1 MGTENGLLT
10 RLRARFRRLSARRV
24 KAVLIKEFIQL
35 RRDRV
40 TFGMIVGVPLVELV
54 LFGFAINSD
63 PKHLPTAVFVQD
75 HSAYTRAIVN
85 AFGNSGYFRIV
96 AANASEAEGD
106 LQLARGD
113 VAFVVTIPEGFTRRL
128 LRNEHPQVLL
138 EADATDPASASNALA
153 AAIGLARSAL
163 AHQRLAAAGVT
174 PGDAPFEVVPHRS
187 YNPEGISQYNTV
199 PGLLGVILTMTMVM
213 MPALALTREVE
224 RGTME
229 NLLAMPVTPLE
240 VMLGK
245 VLPYAGMG
253 AVQVLIILAVAHGV
267 FEVPMLGSYPLLFA
281 MLALFIACVSTLG
294 YLISTVARSQMQA
307 MQLTFFFFLPSMLLS
322 GFMFP
327 FRGMPEWAQHIGSIF
342 PLTHFLRIVRGIMLK
357 GTGLTEVAP
366 HVWPLLLFLLVVA
379 TVALTRFRRTLDA

>member
-1 MGTENGLLT
+1 MRAETGLVARLLA
-10 RLRARFRRLSARRV
+10 RLRALSARRIN
-24 KAVLIKEFIQL
+24 AVLVKEFIQL
-35 RRDRV
+35 KRDRL

-54 LFGFAINSD
+54 MFGFAINSD
-63 PKHLPTAVFVQD
+63 PKHLPAAVFVQD
-75 HSAYTRAIVN
+75 NSAYTRAIVS
-85 AFGNSGYFRIV
+85 AFGNSGYFRV
-96 AANASEAEGD
+96 VSVNTSEAEGD
-106 LQLARGD
+106 AQLARGD
-113 VAFVVTIPEGFTRRL
+113 VAFVVTIPENFTRRL
-128 LRNEHPQVLL
+128 LRNERPQVLL
-138 EADATDPASASNALA
+138 EADASDPASASNALA
-153 AAIGLARSAL
+153 AAAGLAQTAL
-163 AHQRLAAAGVT
+163 AHERLAVAGVT
-174 PGDAPFEVVPHRS
+174 GGAPPFEVVPHRS

-229 NLLAMPVTPLE
+229 NLLALPVTPLE

-253 AVQVLIILAVAHGV
+253 AVQVVIILCVAHWV
-267 FEVPMLGSYPLLFA
+267 FEVPMQGSYALLGA

-294 YLISTVARSQMQA
+294 YLISTLARTQMQA

-327 FRGMPEWAQHIGSIF
+327 FRGMPEWAQHIGSLL

-357 GTGLTEVAP
+357 GAQFADVAP
-366 HVWPLLLFLLVVA
+366 HIWPLALFLLTVA
-379 TVALTRFRRTLDA
+379 TIALTRFRRTLDA

>member
-1 MGTENGLLT
+1 MGTEPGLFARVL
-10 RLRARFRRLSARRV
+10 ARFRRLSARRV

-63 PKHLPTAVFVQD
+63 PKQLPTAVFVQD
-75 HSAYTRAIVN
+75 HSAWTRSVIN
-85 AFGNSGYFRIV
+85 AFENSGYFRIV
-96 AANASEAEGD
+96 ASNASQAEGD
-106 LQLARGD
+106 GQLARGD
-113 VAFVVTIPEGFTRRL
+113 VAFVVTIPEGFTRKL
-128 LRNEHPQVLL
+128 LRNERPQVLL
-138 EADATDPASASNALA
+138 EADATDPAAASNALA
-153 AAIGLARSAL
+153 AAMGLAETAL
-163 AHQRLAAAGVT
+163 AHERLAAAGVEVGR
-174 PGDAPFEVVPHRS
+174 PPFEVVPHRS

-253 AVQVLIILAVAHGV
+253 AVQVVIILGVAHGV
-267 FEVPMLGSYPLLFA
+267 FEVPMQGSYLLLCA

-327 FRGMPEWAQHIGSIF
+327 FRGMPEWAQHIGSLF

-357 GTGLTEVAP
+357 GAGFADIAP
-366 HVWPLLLFLLVVA
+366 HVWPLLLFLLTVAVVA
-379 TVALTRFRRTLDA
+379 LSRFRRTLDA

>member
-1 MGTENGLLT
+1 M
-10 RLRARFRRLSARRV
+10 
-24 KAVLIKEFIQL
+24 
-35 RRDRV
+35 
-40 TFGMIVGVPLVELV
+40 
-54 LFGFAINSD
+54 
-63 PKHLPTAVFVQD
+63 
-75 HSAYTRAIVN
+75 
-85 AFGNSGYFRIV
+85 
-96 AANASEAEGD
+96 
-106 LQLARGD
+106 
-113 VAFVVTIPEGFTRRL
+113 
-128 LRNEHPQVLL
+128 
-138 EADATDPASASNALA
+138 
-153 AAIGLARSAL
+153 
-163 AHQRLAAAGVT
+163 
-174 PGDAPFEVVPHRS
+174 
-187 YNPEGISQYNTV
+187 

-267 FEVPMLGSYPLLFA
+267 FEVPMLGSYLLLFA

-357 GTGLTEVAP
+357 GTGLAEVAP
-366 HVWPLLLFLLVVA
+366 HVWPLLLFLIVVA

>member
-1 MGTENGLLT
+1 MGTEQGWIARVIA
-10 RLRARFRRLSARRV
+10 RLRRLSARRV
-24 KAVLIKEFIQL
+24 TAVLIKEFIQL

-54 LFGFAINSD
+54 MFGFAINSD

-85 AFGNSGYFRIV
+85 AFENSGYFRIV
-96 AANASEAEGD
+96 SVNASEAEGD
-106 LQLARGD
+106 AQLARGD
-113 VAFVVTIPEGFTRRL
+113 VAFVVTIPENFTHRL
-128 LRNEHPQVLL
+128 LRNERPQVLL
-138 EADATDPASASNALA
+138 EADATDPASSSNALA
-153 AAIGLARSAL
+153 AAMGLAQTAL
-163 AHQRLAAAGVT
+163 AHQRLAAAGVSA
-174 PGDAPFEVVPHRS
+174 GEAPFEVVPHRS

-229 NLLAMPVTPLE
+229 NLLALPVTPLE

-253 AVQVLIILAVAHGV
+253 AVQVMIILAVAHGV
-267 FEVPMLGSYPLLFA
+267 FEVPMQGSYVLLCA

-294 YLISTVARSQMQA
+294 YLISTVARTQMQA

-327 FRGMPEWAQHIGSIF
+327 FRGMPEWAQHVGSLF

-357 GTGLTEVAP
+357 GAGFVEVAP

>member
-1 MGTENGLLT
+1 MAAEPGLFARVL
-10 RLRARFRRLSARRV
+10 ARFARLSGRRV

-96 AANASEAEGD
+96 ASNASEAEGD
-106 LQLARGD
+106 EQLARGD
-113 VAFVVTIPEGFTRRL
+113 VAFVVTIPEGFTREL
-128 LRNEHPQVLL
+128 LRNERPQVLL
-138 EADATDPASASNALA
+138 EADATDPAAASNALA
-153 AAIGLARSAL
+153 AAMGLAQTAL
-163 AHQRLAAAGVT
+163 AHQRLGAAGVAGGE
-174 PGDAPFEVVPHRS
+174 PAFEVVPHRS

-229 NLLAMPVTPLE
+229 NLLSLPVTPLE

-253 AVQVLIILAVAHGV
+253 AVQVVIILGVAHGV
-267 FEVPMLGSYPLLFA
+267 FEVPMQGSYLLLCA

-294 YLISTVARSQMQA
+294 YLISTLARSQMQA

-357 GTGLTEVAP
+357 GADLGAVAP

>member
-1 MGTENGLLT
+1 MGTENGLLA

-229 NLLAMPVTPLE
+229 NLLATPVHPLE
-240 VMLGK
+240 VMTGK
-245 VLPYAGMG
+245 IVPYIFIGL
-253 AVQVLIILAVAHGV
+253 VQVTIILLMAVFAFH
-267 FEVPMLGSYPLLFA
+267 VPFVGSVWMVYVSALLFIVA
-281 MLALFIACVSTLG
+281 SLTVGITLSSLAQNQL
-294 YLISTVARSQMQA
+294 QA
-307 MQLTFFFFLPSMLLS
+307 TQLTFFYFLPNILLS

-327 FRGMPEWAQHIGSIF
+327 FVGMPKWAQVIGNLLPMTYF
-342 PLTHFLRIVRGIMLK
+342 NRLTRGILLK
-357 GTGLTEVAP
+357 GNGWFELWP
-366 HVWPLLLFLLVVA
+366 SIWPLMVFTVVVLG
-379 TVALTRFRRTLDA
+379 VALRFYRKTLD